1 MAATNEQLQQAVES
15 FFLLF
20 NGVVVFCKLLKTKKI
35 ESEYSICYILVM
47 SFGYTL
53 IESGGVRSQNA
64 GHSLFKTLLIFS
76 KFHLMIK
83 YFEFRNQKKT
93 KF

>member
-1 MAATNEQLQQAVES
+1 MAATNDQIQQAVES

-20 NGVVVFCKLLKTKKI
+20 NGVVVFRKIFLKKI
-35 ESEYSICYILVM
+35 NNKIKFLYILVM
-47 SFGYTL
+47 SCGYTL

-76 KFHLMIK
+76 KLNFN
-83 YFEFRNQKKT
+83 E
-93 KF
+93 